1 MLISVLAIIA
11 FVLILIGKLKP
22 NPNIDLFWVG
32 VLLLSIIHLV
42 ASVPVL
48 RAY

>member
-1 MLISVLAIIA
+1 MVLLILSVLA
-11 FVLILIGKLKP
+11 FVLILVGKLKP

-42 ASVPVL
+42 VALTPY
-48 RAY
+48 A

>member
-11 FVLILIGKLKP
+11 FVLI
-22 NPNIDLFWVG
+22 PNIDRFWVG